1 MYKILVADDEGI
13 VTDAVKFILDK
24 TYGDHCEVEI
34 AKNGRQAI
42 HLAETFRPDILTI
55 DIQMPG
61 INGLDALREIH
72 TTNPNVRAIILTAYS
87 NFDYAKEAIHLG
99 AIEYM
104 TKPLNRTQFTQRI
117 DALMHEIDAERAK
130 RESDLEMRERIETIS
145 PIVENG
151 FVLSLIYQKN
161 QSSDLDQYRRL
172 LNIPEENG
180 LILVLGIGTWNEAD
194 QTTEGMDDAVR
205 IHDSIARI
213 REEIRVCFRAFVSDF
228 IGSQIICALPSDK
241 SSLSYEERV
250 RLIEKARALH
260 HSLEDAFQTGFRVGI
275 GTIHPWSECSRSYEE
290 ALNAIRHGRRSV
302 TQIEDLNAP
311 VNHSDSQRESMEQVV
326 LDAVSSGIEAKALQE
341 AGAYASWLAHQSKD
355 LTKTKVD
362 LLELYLLAVRHI
374 RSMDS
379 EKINETDDI
388 RSIINATDEKALR
401 EAFRTSMSNLSRCV
415 VIQRDPET
423 GIIDQARKWM
433 QEHFQENIQLDD
445 AARSVGISPYY
456 FSKLFKE
463 QAGVNFIDYLTDLR
477 MEKARDLLAH
487 QNLSIKEV
495 CVRCGYA
502 DQNYFSRIFKK
513 TVGMTPTEYR
523 NSK

>member
-1 MYKILVADDEGI
+1 
-13 VTDAVKFILDK
+13 
-24 TYGDHCEVEI
+24 
-34 AKNGRQAI
+34 
-42 HLAETFRPDILTI
+42 
-55 DIQMPG
+55 
-61 INGLDALREIH
+61 
-72 TTNPNVRAIILTAYS
+72 
-87 NFDYAKEAIHLG
+87 
-99 AIEYM
+99 
-104 TKPLNRTQFTQRI
+104 
-117 DALMHEIDAERAK
+117 
-130 RESDLEMRERIETIS
+130 
-145 PIVENG
+145 
-151 FVLSLIYQKN
+151 
-161 QSSDLDQYRRL
+161 
-172 LNIPEENG
+172 
-180 LILVLGIGTWNEAD
+180 
-194 QTTEGMDDAVR
+194 
-205 IHDSIARI
+205 
-213 REEIRVCFRAFVSDF
+213 
-228 IGSQIICALPSDK
+228 
-241 SSLSYEERV
+241 
-250 RLIEKARALH
+250 
-260 HSLEDAFQTGFRVGI
+260 
-275 GTIHPWSECSRSYEE
+275 
-290 ALNAIRHGRRSV
+290 
-302 TQIEDLNAP
+302 
-311 VNHSDSQRESMEQVV
+311 MEQVV